1 MSSYNDLVSTLNV
14 QGDTSLSGENT
25 LLNIES
31 RLRGLFSSSYND
43 STSNINYLFQL
54 GLSVDRDG
62 VLSFDDEKFNEV
74 VAGDI
79 DEIQNLF
86 TNTENGFIASLE
98 TVIKGY
104 TDSDGIISTRTEGL
118 NTERSR
124 LDDDI
129 ERYELRLE
137 SVEARLRARFG
148 ALDGL
153 LSRLNSTSSFL
164 TQQLANLPSFNQSQ

>member
-1 MSSYNDLVSTLNV
+1 M
-14 QGDTSLSGENT
+14 
-25 LLNIES
+25 
-31 RLRGLFSSSYND
+31 
-43 STSNINYLFQL
+43 FQL
-54 GLSVDRDG
+54 GLSFDRDG
-62 VLSFDDEKFNEV
+62 VLSFDDEKFTEV

-86 TNTENGFIASLE
+86 TNTENGFVASLE
-98 TVIKGY
+98 NVIKSY
-104 TDSDGIISTRTEGL
+104 TDSGGILSTRTEGL

-129 ERYELRLE
+129 ERKEIRLE
-137 SVEARLRARFG
+137 ATEARLRKRFG

-164 TQQLANLPSFNQSQ
+164 TQQLANLPSLNQSRR